1 MTENTPMK
9 NDNCLKGV
17 ECPHCGSQGPFRVP
31 VRVHGD
37 ALVSDDG
44 IEELNRSESEFLY
57 EVDWRCVECGKYFSA
72 DEQCEH
78 EPDPASVAC
87 AYEDV
92 IDVNCSKCGVSGSFR
107 VSEVVASIQW

>member
-44 IEELNRSESEFLY
+44 IEEI
-57 EVDWRCVECGKYFSA
+57 SA
-72 DEQCEH
+72 ELRPELCRYQFEH